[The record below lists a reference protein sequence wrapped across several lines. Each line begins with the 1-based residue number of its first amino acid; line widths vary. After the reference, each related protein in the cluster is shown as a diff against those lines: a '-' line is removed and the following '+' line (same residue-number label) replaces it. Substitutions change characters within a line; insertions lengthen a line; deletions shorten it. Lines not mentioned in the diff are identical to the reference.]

1 MLILFFLLITRWSK
15 SQNILFFQFMK
26 VQDPDNS
33 SQTAYDSWVKSNAS
47 PNIQRLGNGGSDYA
61 AFVQHVGIPS
71 TNLIFGEG
79 PGYPVYHSLYDD
91 FVRVEK
97 FADPG
102 FCRHVAASTT
112 TARRSWCFSPSTTL
126 HATMPPPPHYT
137 ESLSE
142 EKFHLMNEHEEVLM

>member
-1 MLILFFLLITRWSK
+1 
-15 SQNILFFQFMK
+15 MK
-26 VQDPDNS
+26 IRR
-33 SQTAYDSWVKSNAS
+33 TEWR
-47 PNIQRLGNGGSDYA
+47 IRLCSIR
-61 AFVQHVGIPS
+61 QHVGIPS

-79 PGYPVYHSLYDD
+79 PRYPVYHSLYDD

-102 FCRHVAASTT
+102 FSRHVAAASRCSINDNSAALLVFLSST
-112 TARRSWCFSPSTTL
+112 AL

>member
-1 MLILFFLLITRWSK
+1 MIE
-15 SQNILFFQFMK
+15 
-26 VQDPDNS
+26 VQDADNS

-61 AFVQHVGIPS
+61 AFIQHVGIPS

-79 PGYPVYHSLYDD
+79 PRYPVYHSLYDD

-102 FCRHVAASTT
+102 FSRHVAGAAPYSFCVVCYST
-112 TARRSWCFSPSTTL
+112 RL
-126 HATMPPPPHYT
+126 
-137 ESLSE
+137 
-142 EKFHLMNEHEEVLM
+142 KI

>member
-102 FCRHVAASTT
+102 FCRHVAAASRCSINDNSAALLVFLSFYYLACYNA
-112 TARRSWCFSPSTTL
+112 TAS
-126 HATMPPPPHYT
+126 
-137 ESLSE
+137 SLYR
-142 EKFHLMNEHEEVLM
+142 KFE